1 MPSYW
6 VMYEGTRFPV
16 RRGETM
22 IGRSAYCTI
31 VVSDV
36 SVSREHAS
44 LRLVDDVLLL
54 TDLGS
59 RNGTTVNDEKVTGT
73 RPVEPG
79 DAIVLG
85 SARLKIESSDDSAS
99 SRRPTGKLIEAPDEP
114 TTQTTS
120 SLVELM
126 RRLVEEALAS
136 GGKATKAIPLVR
148 AVIDSMVESLK
159 TGFKLAD
166 GDRPKL
172 ARATAFVVACGD
184 DPALEEWRQTVLA
197 KLGIES

>member
-1 MPSYW
+1 
-6 VMYEGTRFPV
+6 MYEGTRFPV

-59 RNGTTVNDEKVTGT
+59 RNGTSVNDVAVTGT
-73 RPVEPG
+73 QPVKAG

-85 SARLKIESSDDSAS
+85 SAQLRIEATDDTAS
-99 SRRPTGKLIEAPDEP
+99 SRRPTGNLLEGPDEP
-114 TTQTTS
+114 TTQTTT
-120 SLVELM
+120 SLVELVH
-126 RRLVEEALAS
+126 RLVDEALTNGTGAKSIPMVRSVVDSMAESVAS
-136 GGKATKAIPLVR
+136 G
-148 AVIDSMVESLK
+148 S
-159 TGFKLAD
+159 FQLAE

-172 ARATAFVVACGD
+172 VRATAFVVACSG
-184 DPALEEWRQTVLA
+184 DPALEVWRKGVLA
-197 KLGIES
+197 KLGLEP

>member
-1 MPSYW
+1 MPTFW
-6 VMYEGTRFPV
+6 VIYEGTRFPV

-54 TDLGS
+54 TDHGS
-59 RNGTTVNDEKVTGT
+59 RNGTLVNDVNVTGT
-73 RPVEPG
+73 QPVKAG

-85 SARLKIESSDDSAS
+85 SAPLRIEATDDSAS
-99 SRRPTGKLIEAPDEP
+99 SRRPTGNLLGGPEEP
-114 TTQTTS
+114 TTQTTT
-120 SLVELM
+120 SLVELVH
-126 RRLVEEALAS
+126 RLVDETLAS
-136 GGKATKAIPLVR
+136 GGGAKSIPLVR
-148 AVIDSMVESLK
+148 SVVDSLVESVAK
-159 TGFKLAD
+159 GFKLAE

-172 ARATAFVVACGD
+172 ARATAFVVACSG
-184 DPALEEWRQTVLA
+184 DPALEVWRKIVLG
-197 KLGIES
+197 KLGIEP